1 MPQKK
6 ASNDERK
13 NCACPSREPPI
24 VVNLYLFDKPP
35 IVLNLYLWNKPSH
48 FSEPL
53 PKEQTL
59 RVY

>member
-24 VVNLYLFDKPP
+24 VVNLYLWDKPPIVLNLYIRDKPP
-35 IVLNLYLWNKPSH
+35 IVLNLYLWN
-48 FSEPL
+48 
-53 PKEQTL
+53 
-59 RVY
+59 